1 VVAIG
6 ENATAATENAIDG
19 TGEPRAY
26 RHHAASECLTVLCL
40 DDEVRVIP
48 LERVVHEAESLAGAA
63 FGKGVLDLADDANRT
78 QRRQAADDTYGHVR
92 RARAAKVCARPVL
105 HAGIRTWLAAGV
117 ATMATPAAWS
127 GQRECEL
134 TITVCHSIRATFARW
149 GRVCQ
154 LTEAIG
160 PARRALAGDAHI
172 DCPWILSALEHPRAG
187 RVQAARLPWRR

>member
-63 FGKGVLDLADDANRT
+63 FGEGALDLADDANHA

-117 ATMATPAAWS
+117 ATMAAPAAWS

-134 TITVCHSIRATFARW
+134 TIMAPHLIGATLSRPFDVPQMLLNPSGRTFADPFTSPMVE
-149 GRVCQ
+149 G
-154 LTEAIG
+154 
-160 PARRALAGDAHI
+160 
-172 DCPWILSALEHPRAG
+172 S
-187 RVQAARLPWRR
+187 